1 MIQVRHH
8 LYVHAAKDFSQEE
21 PRSDCTL
28 LQSIKSVLP
37 NCPSRVRIAFR
48 MVCRTRLRPL
58 GNLSPTGY
66 VIMSSKSWLSPV
78 VSPESLVRLVGCYGA

>member
-1 MIQVRHH
+1 MSMLPRI
-8 LYVHAAKDFSQEE
+8 FSQEE

-28 LQSIKSVLP
+28 LQAHKIS
-37 NCPSRVRIAFR
+37 FR

-58 GNLSPTGY
+58 GNLSSTGY

-78 VSPESLVRLVGCYGA
+78 VSPESLVRLVGWYGT